1 MHVISF
7 LHAARTISQ
16 TRFYERYERWVKL
29 SHRAG
34 GIKPRSDLS
43 GSFQDCGRLDLLLC
57 QAEME
62 YSDIV
67 FRNQNIILNFDD
79 VRNHATSILH
89 EYSSFWISSAYEAFR
104 SYKEESESSGGG
116 LNEMQASVYR
126 EMSLVRMPLFK
137 HEYAGMT
144 KPKPDQK
151 KNIHEIL
158 LSPDGEKIERYHGSN
173 RSSALIRSGCAEN
186 GSVSW
191 ECYDRNSETSFWINR
206 RRLADNM
213 LNSFKVSS
221 SV

>member
-1 MHVISF
+1 
-7 LHAARTISQ
+7 
-16 TRFYERYERWVKL
+16 
-29 SHRAG
+29 
-34 GIKPRSDLS
+34 
-43 GSFQDCGRLDLLLC
+43 
-57 QAEME
+57 
-62 YSDIV
+62 
-67 FRNQNIILNFDD
+67 
-79 VRNHATSILH
+79 
-89 EYSSFWISSAYEAFR
+89 
-104 SYKEESESSGGG
+104 
-116 LNEMQASVYR
+116 MQASVYR